1 MYDITQSI
9 MPTYFGLPLNL
20 DEIIRI
26 LNISSLIEN
35 YFELLTRQPTSN
47 EINHIKYSQ
56 IKKYIKS
63 CTKLDLFMTDKGQY
77 ILGYEIK
84 YIRDVWNNFTSAD
97 KLIEILK
104 QLKDDFEED
113 IIILNADLFHVELE
127 RMENDN
133 IYVNYPKPCVI
144 QWEYC

>member
-1 MYDITQSI
+1 

-26 LNISSLIEN
+26 LNISTLIEN

>member
-26 LNISSLIEN
+26 LNISTLIEN